1 MQEFEGKVAV
11 VTGAAS
17 GMGRAFAERFAQEGM
32 RVVLADVEAPA
43 LEATVTEFRQRE
55 FDVIGIRANV
65 SDQQSVEDLAAQTL
79 DHFGAVHILC
89 NNAGVAGDLDFV
101 GDRNLPLWE
110 QSPALWD
117 WTFGVNVSGILY
129 GIKAFLPRMLEQ
141 GEPAH
146 VVNTASMAGL
156 LGGSAAGIYG
166 ATKHAVVR
174 ISEALYFQLQALDSP
189 VHASVLCPGIIN
201 TRIFSSG
208 RNRPDDAWA
217 AGERPDEPVAA
228 TRIQE
233 GDAFFAH
240 GLPPEQVAEQVL
252 QAIRDEQFW
261 ILTPDVP
268 FDRISERTE
277 GIVSMTNPTPRQPLV
292 PPRS

>member
-1 MQEFEGKVAV
+1 MQEFEGKIAV

-32 RVVLADVEAPA
+32 RVVLADVESPA

-55 FDVIGIRANV
+55 FDVIGIQSDV
-65 SDQQSVEDLAAQTL
+65 SDQQSVEDLARKTF

-89 NNAGVAGDLDFV
+89 NNAGVAGDLDFI
-101 GDRNLPLWE
+101 GERNKPLWE
-110 QSPALWD
+110 QNSSLWD
-117 WTFGVNVSGILY
+117 WTFGVNVSGVLY

-141 GEPAH
+141 GESGH

-156 LGGSAAGIYG
+156 LGGGSAGIYG

-189 VHASVLCPGIIN
+189 VHASVLCPGIIH
-201 TRIFSSG
+201 TRIFASG
-208 RNRPDDAWA
+208 RNRPEYAWA
-217 AGERPDEPVAA
+217 DGERPDDSLAA
-228 TRIQE
+228 TQIEE
-233 GDAFFAH
+233 GDAYFAH
-240 GLPPEQVAEQVL
+240 GLPPEQVADQVL
-252 QAIRDEQFW
+252 QSIRDEQFW
-261 ILTPDVP
+261 IITPDVP

-277 GIVSMTNPTPRQPLV
+277 HIVSMTNPPQPKALV
-292 PPRS
+292 R

>member
-43 LEATVTEFRQRE
+43 LEATVTQFRQQE
-55 FDVIGIRANV
+55 FDVIGIQADV
-65 SDQQSVEDLAAQTL
+65 SSQQAVEDLANQAF

-110 QSPALWD
+110 QSTELWD
-117 WTFGVNVSGILY
+117 WTFGINLYGVLY

-146 VVNTASMAGL
+146 IVNTASMAGL

-166 ATKHAVVR
+166 ATKHSVVR
-174 ISEALYFQLQALDSP
+174 ITEALYHQLQGLDSP
-189 VHASVLCPGIIN
+189 VHASVLCPGIIH
-201 TRIFSSG
+201 TRIFASG
-208 RNRPDDAWA
+208 RNRPEGAWSD
-217 AGERPDEPVAA
+217 GERPDDSTAA
-228 TRIQE
+228 TRIEE

-268 FDRISERTE
+268 LDRIRERTE
-277 GIVSMTNPTPRQPLV
+277 GIVSMTNPTPARPIV
-292 PPRS
+292 PPSS